1 MYTYCQNFH
10 TDLRMFYF
18 YFKEINWERS
28 GSTHDWWLDWHFSA
42 QTSSLLPFSSFPPPP
57 VYLPPPLSLPLP
69 LVSSPPPP
77 VSRRRP
83 SSLPSTPLQ
92 KHQATFLL
100 SHANT
105 DTQKQN
111 TDSPRVTSSR
121 SHNNYIFLSF
131 NDNGRRNKQESRA
144 GELTS
149 LRMDF
154 TRGGKQDKVLCAC
167 VFQRTSTHNFS
178 LLSFSLSVGG
188 DT

>member
-1 MYTYCQNFH
+1 MIDGWTGISPPKR
-10 TDLRMFYF
+10 LP
-18 YFKEINWERS
+18 S
-28 GSTHDWWLDWHFSA
+28 SLSPP
-42 QTSSLLPFSSFPPPP
+42 SLLP
-57 VYLPPPLSLPLP
+57 LSTFLPLP